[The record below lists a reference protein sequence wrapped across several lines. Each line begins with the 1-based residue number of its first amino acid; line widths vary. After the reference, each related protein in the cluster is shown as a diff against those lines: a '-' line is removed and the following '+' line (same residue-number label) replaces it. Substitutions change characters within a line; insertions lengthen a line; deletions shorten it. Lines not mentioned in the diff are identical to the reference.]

1 MPEASLEEKRAAQ
14 LKLWAFF
21 DALYR
26 IYERLEREHRFPLS
40 DDNFK

>member
-1 MPEASLEEKRAAQ
+1 MPEASLEEKHAIQ

-26 IYERLEREHRFPLS
+26 IYERLEREHQFPLS